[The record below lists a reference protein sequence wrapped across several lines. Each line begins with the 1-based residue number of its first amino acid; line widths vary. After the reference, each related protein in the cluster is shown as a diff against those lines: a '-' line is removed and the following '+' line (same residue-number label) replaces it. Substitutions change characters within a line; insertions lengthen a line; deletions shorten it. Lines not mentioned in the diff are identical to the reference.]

1 MLREKAEYFFLFR
14 THKKRFIIGDPVL
27 LNSIPEKQNQL
38 EKRQNIIT
46 NDDQK
51 YNLAFY
57 LTLTSTL
64 LINLFFKRMIYFK
77 ASQFLMTSTIN

>member
-14 THKKRFIIGDPVL
+14 THKKRFIIGKPVL

-64 LINLFFKRMIYFK
+64 IINLFFKRMIYFK
-77 ASQFLMTSTIN
+77 ASQFLMTTIN